1 MKRAVAVLL
10 CAVLATGSITSC
22 QSKKS
27 ETAASSSV
35 KEEKETKTDKDN
47 ENEKD
52 DTSKNDSKGAENTE
66 NQENVSTDIKTD
78 TKSEG
83 DESENTDAENDD
95 MKDDLTMQKL
105 RENGSSIDYTS
116 LEEIN
121 LEAGSHI
128 AVVVKSTKNGF
139 WTSVKRGMD
148 AAVADL
154 NEKLGYKGDDKI
166 KLTFEGPSDETDV
179 EDQINIIDA
188 VLGENPDVLC
198 LSAIDMDSCQAQLE
212 AAEENGIPVIVLDSG
227 VKTGNVNAT
236 CVVDNYQAGVQ
247 AAVKLADTIG
257 GSGKIAVMAHV
268 ESAQNC
274 QEREQGFTETIAEKY
289 PDIEIVLDGAADWK
303 RDKALELVETWLQ
316 SGTEFD
322 AIIALNDD
330 AGLGCQQALA
340 ADGKESIPV
349 ISINGDPSGIN
360 GVNDGILDSTA
371 FQAPFTQADAALEIA
386 MDYIQGGTPTDVFKV
401 DYELITK
408 DNVADYMQ
416 FTSLEK

>member
-257 GSGKIAVMAHV
+257 GSGKIAVMTHV

-289 PDIEIVLDGAADWK
+289 PDIEIVNISHQN
-303 RDKALELVETWLQ
+303 EETSVSEMAESVLKLFPDVKGYFCTNENV
-316 SGTEFD
+316 SGYVLD
-322 AIIALNDD
+322 AISASGKEVAVVGID
-330 AGLGCQQALA
+330 AGKKQKDAIKS
-340 ADGKESIPV
+340 GKEV
-349 ISINGDPSGIN
+349 GVLVQNAYGMGYATVVAAARAALGMENDESINPGMEWI
-360 GVNDGILDSTA
+360 DSENISDERYA
-371 FQAPFTQADAALEIA
+371 NYLYD
-386 MDYIQGGTPTDVFKV
+386 
-401 DYELITK
+401 
-408 DNVADYMQ
+408 
-416 FTSLEK
+416 

>member
-105 RENGSSIDYTS
+105 RENGSTIDYTS

-121 LEAGSHI
+121 LEARSHI

-289 PDIEIVLDGAADWK
+289 PDIEIVNISHQN
-303 RDKALELVETWLQ
+303 EETSVSEMAESVLKLFPDVK
-316 SGTEFD
+316 GYFCTNENVAGDVLD
-322 AIIALNDD
+322 AISASGKEVAVVGID
-330 AGLGCQQALA
+330 AGKKQKDAIKS
-340 ADGKESIPV
+340 GKEV
-349 ISINGDPSGIN
+349 GVLVQNAYGMGYATVVAAARAALGMENDESINPGMEWI
-360 GVNDGILDSTA
+360 DSENISDERYA
-371 FQAPFTQADAALEIA
+371 NYLYD
-386 MDYIQGGTPTDVFKV
+386 
-401 DYELITK
+401 
-408 DNVADYMQ
+408 
-416 FTSLEK
+416 

>member
-116 LEEIN
+116 LEKIN

-154 NEKLGYKGDDKI
+154 NEKLGYKGEDKI

-179 EDQINIIDA
+179 ENQINIIDA

-257 GSGKIAVMAHV
+257 GSGKIAVMTHV

-289 PDIEIVLDGAADWK
+289 PDIEIVNISHQN
-303 RDKALELVETWLQ
+303 EETSVSEMAESVLKLFPDVKGYFCTNENV
-316 SGTEFD
+316 SGDVLD
-322 AIIALNDD
+322 AISASGKEVAVVGID
-330 AGLGCQQALA
+330 AGKKQKDAIKS
-340 ADGKESIPV
+340 GKEV
-349 ISINGDPSGIN
+349 GVLVQNAYGMGYATVVAAARAVLGMENDESINPGMEWI
-360 GVNDGILDSTA
+360 DSENISDERYA
-371 FQAPFTQADAALEIA
+371 NYLYD
-386 MDYIQGGTPTDVFKV
+386 
-401 DYELITK
+401 
-408 DNVADYMQ
+408 
-416 FTSLEK
+416 

>member
-47 ENEKD
+47 ENKKD
-52 DTSKNDSKGAENTE
+52 DTSKNDSKDAENTE

-128 AVVVKSTKNGF
+128 AVVVKCTLNGL

-148 AAVADL
+148 AGVADL
-154 NEKLGYKGDDKI
+154 NDKLGYKGDDKI

-179 EDQINIIDA
+179 EEQINIIDA

-257 GSGKIAVMAHV
+257 GSGKIAVMTHV

-289 PDIEIVLDGAADWK
+289 PDIEIVNISHQN
-303 RDKALELVETWLQ
+303 EETSVSEMAESVLKLFPDVKGYFCTNENV
-316 SGTEFD
+316 SGDVLD
-322 AIIALNDD
+322 AISASGKEVAVVGID
-330 AGLGCQQALA
+330 AGKKQKDAIKS
-340 ADGKESIPV
+340 GKEV
-349 ISINGDPSGIN
+349 GVLVQNAYGMGYATVVAAARAALGLENDESINPGMEWI
-360 GVNDGILDSTA
+360 DSENISDERYA
-371 FQAPFTQADAALEIA
+371 NYLYD
-386 MDYIQGGTPTDVFKV
+386 
-401 DYELITK
+401 
-408 DNVADYMQ
+408 
-416 FTSLEK
+416 

>member
-35 KEEKETKTDKDN
+35 KEEKETKIDKDN
-47 ENEKD
+47 ENKKD
-52 DTSKNDSKGAENTE
+52 DTSKNDSKDAENTE

-236 CVVDNYQAGVQ
+236 CVVD
-247 AAVKLADTIG
+247 LSLI
-257 GSGKIAVMAHV
+257 H
-268 ESAQNC
+268 
-274 QEREQGFTETIAEKY
+274 
-289 PDIEIVLDGAADWK
+289 
-303 RDKALELVETWLQ
+303 
-316 SGTEFD
+316 
-322 AIIALNDD
+322 
-330 AGLGCQQALA
+330 
-340 ADGKESIPV
+340 
-349 ISINGDPSGIN
+349 IS
-360 GVNDGILDSTA
+360 
-371 FQAPFTQADAALEIA
+371 E
-386 MDYIQGGTPTDVFKV
+386 PTRH
-401 DYELITK
+401 
-408 DNVADYMQ
+408 
-416 FTSLEK
+416 

>member
-35 KEEKETKTDKDN
+35 KEEKETKIDKDN
-47 ENEKD
+47 ENKKD
-52 DTSKNDSKGAENTE
+52 DTSKNDSKDAENTE

-257 GSGKIAVMAHV
+257 GSGKIAVMTHV

-289 PDIEIVLDGAADWK
+289 PDIEIVNISHQN
-303 RDKALELVETWLQ
+303 EETSVSEMAESVLKLFSDVKGYFCTNENV
-316 SGTEFD
+316 SGDVLD
-322 AIIALNDD
+322 AISAS
-330 AGLGCQQALA
+330 
-340 ADGKESIPV
+340 GKEVAVVGIDARKKQKDAIKSGKEV
-349 ISINGDPSGIN
+349 GVLVQNAYGMGYATVVAAARAALGLENDESINPGMEWI
-360 GVNDGILDSTA
+360 DSENISDERYA
-371 FQAPFTQADAALEIA
+371 NYLYD
-386 MDYIQGGTPTDVFKV
+386 
-401 DYELITK
+401 
-408 DNVADYMQ
+408 
-416 FTSLEK
+416 

>member
-188 VLGENPDVLC
+188 VLGENSDVLC

-257 GSGKIAVMAHV
+257 GSGKIAVMTHV

-289 PDIEIVLDGAADWK
+289 PDIEIVNISHQN
-303 RDKALELVETWLQ
+303 EETSVSEMAESVLKLFPDVKGYFCTNENV
-316 SGTEFD
+316 SGDVLD
-322 AIIALNDD
+322 AISASGKEVAVVGID
-330 AGLGCQQALA
+330 AGKKQKDAIKS
-340 ADGKESIPV
+340 GKEV
-349 ISINGDPSGIN
+349 GVLVQNAYGMGYATVVAAARAVLGMENDESINPGMEWI
-360 GVNDGILDSTA
+360 DSENISDERYA
-371 FQAPFTQADAALEIA
+371 NYLYD
-386 MDYIQGGTPTDVFKV
+386 
-401 DYELITK
+401 
-408 DNVADYMQ
+408 
-416 FTSLEK
+416 

>member
-236 CVVDNYQAGVQ
+236 CVVDNYQEGVQ

-257 GSGKIAVMAHV
+257 GSGKIAVMTHV

-289 PDIEIVLDGAADWK
+289 PDIEIVNISHQN
-303 RDKALELVETWLQ
+303 EETSVSEMAESVLKLFPDVKGYFCTNENV
-316 SGTEFD
+316 SGDVLD
-322 AIIALNDD
+322 AISASGKEVAVVGID
-330 AGLGCQQALA
+330 AGKKQKDAIKS
-340 ADGKESIPV
+340 GKEV
-349 ISINGDPSGIN
+349 GVLVQNAYGMGYATVVAAARAALGLENDESINPGMEWI
-360 GVNDGILDSTA
+360 DSENISDERYA
-371 FQAPFTQADAALEIA
+371 NYLYD
-386 MDYIQGGTPTDVFKV
+386 
-401 DYELITK
+401 
-408 DNVADYMQ
+408 
-416 FTSLEK
+416 

>member
-35 KEEKETKTDKDN
+35 KEEKETKIDKDN
-47 ENEKD
+47 ENKKD
-52 DTSKNDSKGAENTE
+52 DTSKNDSKDAENTE

-154 NEKLGYKGDDKI
+154 NEKLGYKGDDKV

-257 GSGKIAVMAHV
+257 GSGKIAVMTHV

-289 PDIEIVLDGAADWK
+289 PDIEIVNISHQN
-303 RDKALELVETWLQ
+303 EETSVSEMAESVLKLFPDVKGYFCTNENV
-316 SGTEFD
+316 SGDVLD
-322 AIIALNDD
+322 AISASGKEVAVVGID
-330 AGLGCQQALA
+330 AGKKQKDAIKS
-340 ADGKESIPV
+340 GKEV
-349 ISINGDPSGIN
+349 GVLVQNAYGMGYATVVAAARAVLGMENDESINPGMEWI
-360 GVNDGILDSTA
+360 DSENISDERYA
-371 FQAPFTQADAALEIA
+371 NYLYD
-386 MDYIQGGTPTDVFKV
+386 
-401 DYELITK
+401 
-408 DNVADYMQ
+408 
-416 FTSLEK
+416 

>member
-257 GSGKIAVMAHV
+257 GSGKIDVMTHV

-289 PDIEIVLDGAADWK
+289 PDIEIVNISHQN
-303 RDKALELVETWLQ
+303 EETSVSEMAESVLKLFPDVKGYFCTNENV
-316 SGTEFD
+316 SGDVLD
-322 AIIALNDD
+322 AISASGKEVAVVGID
-330 AGLGCQQALA
+330 AGKKQKDAIKS
-340 ADGKESIPV
+340 GKEV
-349 ISINGDPSGIN
+349 GVLVQNAYGMGYATVVAAARAVLGMENDESINPGMEWI
-360 GVNDGILDSTA
+360 DSENISDERYA
-371 FQAPFTQADAALEIA
+371 NYLYD
-386 MDYIQGGTPTDVFKV
+386 
-401 DYELITK
+401 
-408 DNVADYMQ
+408 
-416 FTSLEK
+416 

>member
-35 KEEKETKTDKDN
+35 KEEKETKIDKDN
-47 ENEKD
+47 ENKKD
-52 DTSKNDSKGAENTE
+52 DTSKNDSKDAENTE

-154 NEKLGYKGDDKI
+154 NEKLGYKGEDKI

-257 GSGKIAVMAHV
+257 GSGKIAVMTHV

-289 PDIEIVLDGAADWK
+289 PDIEIVNISHQNEETSVSEMAESVLKLFPDVKGYFCTNENVSGDVLDVISA
-303 RDKALELVETWLQ
+303 
-316 SGTEFD
+316 SGKEVAVVGIDAGKKQKD
-322 AIIALNDD
+322 AIKS
-330 AGLGCQQALA
+330 
-340 ADGKESIPV
+340 GKEV
-349 ISINGDPSGIN
+349 GVLVQNAYGMGYATVVAAARAALGLENDESINPGMEWI
-360 GVNDGILDSTA
+360 DSENISDERYA
-371 FQAPFTQADAALEIA
+371 NYLYD
-386 MDYIQGGTPTDVFKV
+386 
-401 DYELITK
+401 
-408 DNVADYMQ
+408 
-416 FTSLEK
+416 

>member
-128 AVVVKSTKNGF
+128 AVVLKSTKNGF

-257 GSGKIAVMAHV
+257 GSGKIAVMTHV

-289 PDIEIVLDGAADWK
+289 PDIEIVNISHQN
-303 RDKALELVETWLQ
+303 EETSVSEMAESVLKLFPDVKGYFCTNENV
-316 SGTEFD
+316 SGDVLD
-322 AIIALNDD
+322 AISASGKEVAVVGID
-330 AGLGCQQALA
+330 AGKKQKDAIKS
-340 ADGKESIPV
+340 GKEV
-349 ISINGDPSGIN
+349 GVLVQNAYGMGYATVVAAARAVLGMENDESINPGMEWI
-360 GVNDGILDSTA
+360 DSENISDERYA
-371 FQAPFTQADAALEIA
+371 NYLYD
-386 MDYIQGGTPTDVFKV
+386 
-401 DYELITK
+401 
-408 DNVADYMQ
+408 
-416 FTSLEK
+416 

>member
-257 GSGKIAVMAHV
+257 GSGKIAVMTHV

-289 PDIEIVLDGAADWK
+289 PDIEIVNISHQNEETSVSEMAESVLKLFPDVKGYFCTNENVSGDVLDAISASGKEVAVVGIDAGKKQKDAIK
-303 RDKALELVETWLQ
+303 SGKEVGVLVENAYGMGYATVVAAARAVL
-316 SGTEFD
+316 GME
-322 AIIALNDD
+322 ND
-330 AGLGCQQALA
+330 
-340 ADGKESIPV
+340 ESINPGMEWIDSEN
-349 ISINGDPSGIN
+349 ISDERYANYLYD
-360 GVNDGILDSTA
+360 
-371 FQAPFTQADAALEIA
+371 
-386 MDYIQGGTPTDVFKV
+386 
-401 DYELITK
+401 
-408 DNVADYMQ
+408 
-416 FTSLEK
+416 

>member
-257 GSGKIAVMAHV
+257 GSGKIAVMTHV

-289 PDIEIVLDGAADWK
+289 PDIEIVNISHQN
-303 RDKALELVETWLQ
+303 EETSVSEMAESVLKLFPYVKGYFCTNENV
-316 SGTEFD
+316 SGDVLD
-322 AIIALNDD
+322 AISASGKEVAVVGID
-330 AGLGCQQALA
+330 AGKKQKDAIKS
-340 ADGKESIPV
+340 GKEV
-349 ISINGDPSGIN
+349 GVLVQNAYGMGYATVVAAARAALGLENDESINPGMEWI
-360 GVNDGILDSTA
+360 DSENISDERYA
-371 FQAPFTQADAALEIA
+371 NYLYD
-386 MDYIQGGTPTDVFKV
+386 
-401 DYELITK
+401 
-408 DNVADYMQ
+408 
-416 FTSLEK
+416 

>member
-128 AVVVKSTKNGF
+128 AVVVKSTKSGF
-139 WTSVKRGMD
+139 WISVKRGMD

-257 GSGKIAVMAHV
+257 GSGKIAVMTHV

-274 QEREQGFTETIAEKY
+274 QEREQGFTEAIAEKY
-289 PDIEIVLDGAADWK
+289 PDIEIVNISHQN
-303 RDKALELVETWLQ
+303 EETSVSEMAESVLKLFPDVKGYFCTNENV
-316 SGTEFD
+316 SGDVLD
-322 AIIALNDD
+322 AISASGKEVAVVGID
-330 AGLGCQQALA
+330 AGKKQKDAIKS
-340 ADGKESIPV
+340 GKEV
-349 ISINGDPSGIN
+349 GVLVQNAYGMGYATVVAAARAALGMENDESINPGMEWI
-360 GVNDGILDSTA
+360 DSENISDERYA
-371 FQAPFTQADAALEIA
+371 NYLYD
-386 MDYIQGGTPTDVFKV
+386 
-401 DYELITK
+401 
-408 DNVADYMQ
+408 
-416 FTSLEK
+416 

>member
-148 AAVADL
+148 VAVADL

-257 GSGKIAVMAHV
+257 GSGKIAVMTHV

-289 PDIEIVLDGAADWK
+289 PDIEIVNISHQN
-303 RDKALELVETWLQ
+303 EETSVSEMAESVLKLFPDVKGYFCTNENV
-316 SGTEFD
+316 SGDVLD
-322 AIIALNDD
+322 AISASGKEVAVVGID
-330 AGLGCQQALA
+330 AGKKQKDAIKS
-340 ADGKESIPV
+340 GKEV
-349 ISINGDPSGIN
+349 GVLVQNAYGMGYATVVAAARAALGLENDESINPGMEWI
-360 GVNDGILDSTA
+360 DSENISDERYA
-371 FQAPFTQADAALEIA
+371 NYLYD
-386 MDYIQGGTPTDVFKV
+386 
-401 DYELITK
+401 
-408 DNVADYMQ
+408 
-416 FTSLEK
+416 

>member
-105 RENGSSIDYTS
+105 RENGSTIDYTS

-121 LEAGSHI
+121 LEARSHI

-289 PDIEIVLDGAADWK
+289 PDIEIVNISHQN
-303 RDKALELVETWLQ
+303 EETSVSEMAESVLKLFPDVKGYFCTNENV
-316 SGTEFD
+316 SGDVLD
-322 AIIALNDD
+322 AISASGKEVAVVGID
-330 AGLGCQQALA
+330 AGKKQKDAIKS
-340 ADGKESIPV
+340 GKEV
-349 ISINGDPSGIN
+349 GVLVQNAYGMGYATVVAAARAALGMENDESINPGMEWI
-360 GVNDGILDSTA
+360 DSENISDERYA
-371 FQAPFTQADAALEIA
+371 NYLYD
-386 MDYIQGGTPTDVFKV
+386 
-401 DYELITK
+401 
-408 DNVADYMQ
+408 
-416 FTSLEK
+416 

>member
-105 RENGSSIDYTS
+105 RENGSTIDYTS

-274 QEREQGFTETIAEKY
+274 QEREQGFAETIAEKY
-289 PDIEIVLDGAADWK
+289 PDIEIVNISHQN
-303 RDKALELVETWLQ
+303 EETSVSEMAESVLKLFPDVK
-316 SGTEFD
+316 GYFCTNENVAGDVLD
-322 AIIALNDD
+322 AISASGKEVAVVGID
-330 AGLGCQQALA
+330 AGKKQKDAIKS
-340 ADGKESIPV
+340 GKEV
-349 ISINGDPSGIN
+349 GVLVQNAYGMGYATVVAAARAALGMENDESINPGMEWI
-360 GVNDGILDSTA
+360 DSENISDERYA
-371 FQAPFTQADAALEIA
+371 NYLYD
-386 MDYIQGGTPTDVFKV
+386 
-401 DYELITK
+401 
-408 DNVADYMQ
+408 
-416 FTSLEK
+416 

>member
-35 KEEKETKTDKDN
+35 KEEKETTTDKDN

-179 EDQINIIDA
+179 ENQINIIDA

-289 PDIEIVLDGAADWK
+289 PDIEIVNISHQN
-303 RDKALELVETWLQ
+303 EETSVSEMAESVLKLFPDVKGYFCTNENV
-316 SGTEFD
+316 SGDVLD
-322 AIIALNDD
+322 AISASGKEVAVVGID
-330 AGLGCQQALA
+330 AGKKQKDAIKS
-340 ADGKESIPV
+340 GKEV
-349 ISINGDPSGIN
+349 GVLVQNAYGMGYATVVAAARAALGMENDESINPGMEWI
-360 GVNDGILDSTA
+360 DSENISDERYA
-371 FQAPFTQADAALEIA
+371 NYLYD
-386 MDYIQGGTPTDVFKV
+386 
-401 DYELITK
+401 
-408 DNVADYMQ
+408 
-416 FTSLEK
+416 

>member
-35 KEEKETKTDKDN
+35 KEEKETKIDKDN
-47 ENEKD
+47 ENKKD
-52 DTSKNDSKGAENTE
+52 DTSKNDSKDAENTE

-257 GSGKIAVMAHV
+257 GSGKIAVMTHV

-289 PDIEIVLDGAADWK
+289 PDIEIVNISHQN
-303 RDKALELVETWLQ
+303 EETSVSEMAESVLKLFSDVKGYFCTNENV
-316 SGTEFD
+316 SGDVLD
-322 AIIALNDD
+322 AISASGKEVAVVGID
-330 AGLGCQQALA
+330 AGKKQKDAIKS
-340 ADGKESIPV
+340 GKEV
-349 ISINGDPSGIN
+349 GVLVQNAYGMGYATVVAAARAVLGLENDESINPGMEWI
-360 GVNDGILDSTA
+360 DSENISDERYA
-371 FQAPFTQADAALEIA
+371 NYLYD
-386 MDYIQGGTPTDVFKV
+386 
-401 DYELITK
+401 
-408 DNVADYMQ
+408 
-416 FTSLEK
+416 